1 MTAKL
6 PAFPAAP
13 RGDAL
18 TEMLVELTPRVKSW
32 LFRLLGPSFEL
43 DDAMQDALFELARAL
58 PRFDHR
64 ARLETYAYRVVLR
77 SASRHRR
84 KHRHR
89 EPLDVTAA
97 VGDATN
103 PESRASSREVLR
115 RLYDVL
121 DRLPEK
127 RRRAFILCRIEGLDP
142 AEAAEID
149 EVSSEVMRSR
159 LRHASA
165 DVAARLAKDPYLAKV
180 LR

>member
-1 MTAKL
+1 MTAEL
-6 PAFPAAP
+6 RALHLAP

-18 TEMLVELTPRVKSW
+18 TETLVELTPRVKSW
-32 LFRLLGPSFEL
+32 LFRLLGPGFEL
-43 DDAMQDALFELARAL
+43 DDALQDALFELARAL

-64 ARLETYAYRVVLR
+64 AKLETYAYRVVLR

-84 KHRHR
+84 KHRRR
-89 EPLDVTAA
+89 EPLEGTPMLVDTT
-97 VGDATN
+97 D

-115 RLYDVL
+115 RLYEVL

-142 AEAAEID
+142 TEAAKID

>member
-1 MTAKL
+1 MSAKL
-6 PAFPAAP
+6 RLVAPAP

-18 TEMLVELTPRVKSW
+18 TETLVELTPRVKSW
-32 LFRLLGPSFEL
+32 LFRLLGPGFEL
-43 DDAMQDALFELARAL
+43 DDALQDALFELARAL
-58 PRFDHR
+58 PRFDGR
-64 ARLETYAYRVVLR
+64 SRLHTYAYRVVLR

-84 KHRHR
+84 RHR
-89 EPLDVTAA
+89 RHEALDVAPPIADPT
-97 VGDATN
+97 T
-103 PESRASSREVLR
+103 PEARASSREVLR
-115 RLYDVL
+115 RLYAVL

-159 LRHASA
+159 LRHAA
-165 DVAARLAKDPYLAKV
+165 AAVAAGLATDPYLTKV